1 MQYANNVTF
10 VVTGLRVYLQAK
22 EEATQET
29 GVACCCA
36 RRCYSYFIGCIRFFI
51 MLQLEFKQTQDGI
64 LSIIRVSF
72 LNSSLFHPT
81 ESQKKEWDKHYL
93 SYRIPRCDFVWE
105 KKELQSL
112 YYWATRGLKHKDVEP
127 FQVEDA
133 RALDWIL
140 RRYNK
145 TTLEMH
151 FQHEDN
157 KLLKW
162 KFMEGRTGWG
172 NLHLHV
178 EYPTLAS
185 SDAPVELLK
194 LLQEFDMQKALQ
206 FLTDKPNMMLRYKR
220 VVPTKMTAL
229 AFFIKHYPALFQV
242 RQGNKTV
249 LSVHRQVAMLQA
261 KPVLKQAYEE
271 YVKTGIIT
279 HSDFFRFLISV
290 DRVEEGIDE
299 QQLGSAAMLQL
310 FQNLNKKEKKQ
321 YKRGVMVRLCSADPL
336 FDLRQTHLEEPK
348 DGYGLHESKLVY
360 NIDFDTPGKVLLE
373 PSCKS
378 IIEQMNRKSDRELNK
393 I

>member
-1 MQYANNVTF
+1 
-10 VVTGLRVYLQAK
+10 
-22 EEATQET
+22 
-29 GVACCCA
+29 
-36 RRCYSYFIGCIRFFI
+36 

-64 LSIIRVSF
+64 ASKIRVSF
-72 LNSSLFHPT
+72 LDSSLFLPT
-81 ESQKKEWDKHYL
+81 DSQKTEWDKHYL
-93 SYRIPRCDFVWE
+93 RYRIPRCNIVWQQ
-105 KKELQSL
+105 KELQSL
-112 YYWATRGLKHKDVEP
+112 YYWATRGLKHMKDVEP

-133 RALDWIL
+133 SALDWIL
-140 RRYNK
+140 RQYNK

-151 FQHEDN
+151 VQHKDN

-162 KFMEGRTGWG
+162 KFMEGRPGWG

-194 LLQEFDMQKALQ
+194 LLQEFDMQKAFQ

-220 VVPTKMTAL
+220 VVPAKMTAL

-242 RQGNKTV
+242 RQGDNTV

-279 HSDFFRFLISV
+279 HSDFFRFVISR
-290 DRVEEGIDE
+290 DRVEEGVDE
-299 QQLGSAAMLQL
+299 QQLGTQEMMQL
-310 FQNLNKKEKKQ
+310 FKDLKREETLQ
-321 YKRGVMVRLCSADPL
+321 YKQRVVVRLRGVDSS
-336 FDLRQTHLEEPK
+336 FDLRQTHVEGYRN
-348 DGYGLHESKLVY
+348 GYGIRERQLVY
-360 NIDFDTPGKVLLE
+360 ETDFDKPGKVLLE

-378 IIEQMNRKSDRELNK
+378 MIEQMNRKSDRELNK